1 MVAGLAVVHRA
12 AAAGI
17 ARWGP
22 GRSRRRTTVG
32 VAVDRTEVGRGI
44 VVAGKG
50 TAAVADRTEVPR
62 ERHWDETLANV

>member
-1 MVAGLAVVHRA
+1 MEHWGLVAGLAVARRA

-17 ARWGP
+17 GRWGP
-22 GRSRRRTTVG
+22 GRNRRRRTTAG
-32 VAVDRTEVGRGI
+32 VAVARTEVGRGI

-62 ERHWDETLANV
+62 ERR